1 MVDLVPFRGLRFGDG
16 FARPSVFAPP
26 YDVISP
32 TLRAALLAQDAHNVV
47 HIDLGPGESDPG
59 WYAEAAGRL
68 RAWETSGVLR
78 RDGQPALYGYL
89 QEFTLADGVQ
99 RSRLGVLGRVR
110 LTPWGQGIYRHEHT
124 RVGPRQDR
132 LNLMRATRAQLSPV
146 WGLYE
151 DPAGEI
157 SALLAPPERPWM
169 DLTDADGVRHCFWPI
184 TEEAPLVRLVG
195 ALAQRAVVI
204 ADGHHRYETALTY
217 RDEMRAAEGN
227 PAGDRPYDF
236 VLMYLTAAFD
246 PGLVIL
252 PTHRVVT
259 LPNPPDWPDVLN
271 ALAHD
276 FEVIA
281 VPPHANLS
289 MAISTPADGAVT
301 LGAYLGRAGAYVL
314 RLRDVDQAR
323 KGARTLQE
331 AELADLDVSVLQN
344 LVLEKRLG
352 VTREMLAHSNVL
364 SYTIHEAEAR
374 QMVDAGGAH
383 AAFML
388 NATTM
393 DQIWSASLRDVT
405 MPQKST
411 YFYPK
416 LLTGLVLNPL
426 DRD

>member
-1 MVDLVPFRGLRFGDG
+1 
-16 FARPSVFAPP
+16 
-26 YDVISP
+26 
-32 TLRAALLAQDAHNVV
+32 
-47 HIDLGPGESDPG
+47 
-59 WYAEAAGRL
+59 
-68 RAWETSGVLR
+68 
-78 RDGQPALYGYL
+78 
-89 QEFTLADGVQ
+89 
-99 RSRLGVLGRVR
+99 
-110 LTPWGQGIYRHEHT
+110 
-124 RVGPRQDR
+124 VGPRQDR

-151 DPAGEI
+151 DPDGAI
-157 SALLAPPERPWM
+157 AALLAPPERPWM
-169 DLTDADGVRHCFWPI
+169 DLTDGDGVRHVFWPI
-184 TEEAPLVRLVG
+184 TDDGAVAALVA
-195 ALAQRAVVI
+195 ALARRDVVI
-204 ADGHHRYETALTY
+204 ADGHHRYETALAY
-217 RDEMRAAEGN
+217 RDELRQLEGN
-227 PAGDRPYDF
+227 PAGDRPYDYC
-236 VLMYLTAAFD
+236 LMYLTAAFD

-259 LPNPPDWPDVLN
+259 LPTAPDWADVLN

-281 VPPHANLS
+281 VPPRADLT
-289 MAISTPADGAVT
+289 MAITTPCEGAVT
-301 LGAYLGRAGAYVL
+301 LGAYLGQAGAYVL
-314 RLRDVDQAR
+314 RLRDVERAR
-323 KGARTLQE
+323 KAAHTSQE

-352 VTREMLAHSNVL
+352 VTREMLAHSNAL

-383 AAFML
+383 AAFLL

-393 DQIWSASLRDVT
+393 EQIWSASLRDVT

-426 DRD
+426 DAD